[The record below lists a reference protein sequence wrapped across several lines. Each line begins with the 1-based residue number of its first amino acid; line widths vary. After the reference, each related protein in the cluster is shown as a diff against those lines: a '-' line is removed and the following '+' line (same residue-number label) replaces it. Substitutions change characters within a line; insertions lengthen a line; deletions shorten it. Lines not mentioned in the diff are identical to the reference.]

1 MCTMYT
7 KTETIFCIHQ
17 IHRDKESPLCV
28 HDICMEAERAYPVST
43 IYMEAGAAS
52 GRRKE
57 LGEGIEM
64 GHKEERN
71 RERSRKNV
79 EINKSE

>member
-1 MCTMYT
+1 
-7 KTETIFCIHQ
+7 
-17 IHRDKESPLCV
+17 
-28 HDICMEAERAYPVST
+28 MEAERAYPVST

-71 RERSRKNV
+71 RERQGEEGILKAIRV
-79 EINKSE
+79 EAVR